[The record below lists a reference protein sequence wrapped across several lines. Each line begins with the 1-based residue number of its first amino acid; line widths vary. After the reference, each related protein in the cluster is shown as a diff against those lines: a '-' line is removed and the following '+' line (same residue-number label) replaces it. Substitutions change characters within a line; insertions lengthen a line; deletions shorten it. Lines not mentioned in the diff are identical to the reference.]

1 MVPSTLQPPAIAVD
15 IQQLQHLNTSSLKQM
30 TKTLQHGMTRKQR
43 QRIQLRLGQVLLNN
57 SVLLNSRTHKE
68 PGSGLDVLSTSFIG
82 S

>member
-15 IQQLQHLNTSSLKQM
+15 IQKLQHFNTSSLKQM

-43 QRIQLRLGQVLLNN
+43 QRIQLRLGHVLLNN
-57 SVLLNSRTHKE
+57 SVLNSRTHKE